1 VTKGDMEKC
10 TRDRSSLAD
19 LHPMRWVASRRWFLG
34 IALHGDHGCVG
45 SPSSLLILTKR
56 ANAADE
62 WAWSPLVVSGV
73 PHDPDDEWV
82 KILRTPR
89 MIPVMGLK
97 WPSPHSAL
105 ISPVV

>member
-1 VTKGDMEKC
+1 
-10 TRDRSSLAD
+10 
-19 LHPMRWVASRRWFLG
+19 
-34 IALHGDHGCVG
+34 
-45 SPSSLLILTKR
+45 LLIQTKR

-73 PHDPDDEWV
+73 LHDPDDEWV

-89 MIPVMGLK
+89 MIPVIGLK
-97 WPSPHSAL
+97 WPSPHSAS